1 MANQADPSPVA
12 QPATAAD
19 ENGFPLG
26 TQDTAQQA
34 SNIAALLE
42 TLDEAAAESGLSTGR
57 PRGSVYENKLIQARL
72 GVASGLYAA
81 LRCKHAPSA
90 SHCLRVALGCSSW
103 AAVMEL
109 DAETRD
115 ALEVAALLHDVGKI
129 GVPDHVLLKPG
140 RLLPE
145 EMELM
150 DRHGTLTVEI
160 LASCGVP
167 ESILEVVHYARCWYD
182 GATLESDRKRGEIPL
197 AARMLAIVDAFD
209 SMTIDHVYRPAR
221 SRERA
226 LAELFRCAG
235 SQFDPHLVQAFSELF
250 ARDQNLLAEELAH
263 HWLHRLQNPSVT
275 VPWQPTTY
283 EVSDASVSPISL
295 FEIKLIDNMHD
306 GVVFVD
312 GASKILLWN
321 TGAERLTGV
330 SSVAAC
336 GRKLVPSLVDMYNSH
351 HYRIRDDECPVER
364 AIESGVQWMGRISVM
379 GRQGHPV
386 YVDLHVIPVR
396 RSDGAMQG
404 ATILLH
410 DVSSETTLEE
420 KCQALHAQVAKDP
433 MTQVANRAEF
443 DRMLHS
449 FVAAHQESK
458 RPCALIMADIDF
470 FKAIND
476 TYGHLAGDEAI
487 ITFASLLKSLCRS
500 GDLVARYGGEEFA
513 ILCADCT
520 NASAV
525 IKAEMLRRSLS
536 EVEHTS
542 LGNRSL
548 TASFGVTELQPGDT
562 PETMLRRA
570 DRALLMAKDQGRNQ
584 VCQLGDGMSEETT
597 KKSWWPF
604 RPWRGTALVDTVLVT
619 AVPMQVAIE
628 KLRGF
633 ISDQGAKITRTGES
647 KVSLEVTDKS
657 FGFHRRQEDRPITY
671 SIDMEFAQQHFERSN
686 TQGFASG
693 VYVETRVKVRIQPCR
708 DRDRR
713 REATVEKAR
722 RLLGS
727 LKSYLMAKED
737 DGRAHEPAEE
747 PAATTANE

>member
-1 MANQADPSPVA
+1 MANHVDPPPVA
-12 QPATAAD
+12 QPTAPLE
-19 ENGFPLG
+19 ENGFPVG
-26 TQDTAQQA
+26 VQDTAQQA
-34 SNIAALLE
+34 SDIAALLE
-42 TLDEAAAESGLSTGR
+42 SLEEAAAESGQTTDR
-57 PRGSVYENKLIQARL
+57 PRGNVCENALIQARL

-90 SHCLRVALGCSSW
+90 SHSLRVALGCSSW

-109 DAETRD
+109 DPAQRD

-150 DRHGTLTVEI
+150 DRHGTLTVDI
-160 LASCGVP
+160 LSSCGVP
-167 ESILEVVHYARCWYD
+167 ESILQIVHYARCWYD
-182 GATLESDRKRGEIPL
+182 GATTGSERKQGQIPIT
-197 AARMLAIVDAFD
+197 ARMLAIVDAFD

-235 SQFDPHLVQAFSELF
+235 TQFDPRLVHDFSDLF
-250 ARDQNLLAEELAH
+250 ARDQDLLTEELAQ
-263 HWLHRLQNPSVT
+263 HWLHRLENPSAT
-275 VPWQPTTY
+275 VPWEPTTY
-283 EVSDASVSPISL
+283 KVSKVAGSAPSL
-295 FEIKLIDNMHD
+295 FEKKLIDNMHD

-336 GRKLVPSLVDMYNSH
+336 GRQLLPSLVDMYNSQ
-351 HYRIRDDECPVER
+351 HYRIPDDECPVEQ
-364 AIESGVQWMGRISVM
+364 AIASGVQWMGRVSIM
-379 GRQGHPV
+379 GRQGHPIH
-386 YVDLHVIPVR
+386 VDLHVIPVR
-396 RSDGAMQG
+396 RSDGAIQG
-404 ATILLH
+404 ATVLLH
-410 DVSSETTLEE
+410 DVSSETSLEE

-443 DRMLHS
+443 DRMLNS

-458 RPCALIMADIDF
+458 RPCSLIMADIDF

-476 TYGHLAGDEAI
+476 SYGHMAGDEAI

-520 NASAV
+520 NSSAS
-525 IKAEMLRRSLS
+525 IKAEMLRKALA
-536 EVEHTS
+536 EVEHSS

-584 VCQLGDGMSEETT
+584 VCQLGDGMAEETT

-604 RPWRGTALVDTVLVT
+604 KPWRGTALVDTTLIT

-633 ISDQGAKITRTGES
+633 ISDQGAKITQTSENKIS
-647 KVSLEVTDKS
+647 MEVTGKC
-657 FGFHRRQEDRPITY
+657 FGFNRRKEDRPIVF
-671 SIDMEFAQQHFERSN
+671 SIDMEFSQQHFERSN

-693 VYVETRVKVRIQPCR
+693 MYVETRVKVRIQPSR

-737 DGRAHEPAEE
+737 DGRLSEPMEE
-747 PAATTANE
+747 PAAAATNE